1 MWEDSVK
8 ARKDVKP
15 AEKKRMLLSTETL
28 EGLRMTGELF
38 VQGVTHTHHTNR
50 IPSIL
55 LSVYS
60 FTEMAEY
67 LLSLKGVKFLLSEKF
82 NQDPLESYFSK
93 QRSRGARSDNPSIQ
107 QCLQNARAI
116 RASKTLTLGNC
127 SNIRK
132 RKADHDVKQLSA
144 PPTQTTTIT
153 PCQLLSTVNYSIQ
166 HSLSLI
172 HI

>member
-1 MWEDSVK
+1 
-8 ARKDVKP
+8 
-15 AEKKRMLLSTETL
+15 MLLSTETL
-28 EGLRMTGELF
+28 EGLQMTGELF

-107 QCLQNARAI
+107 QCLQNAQAI

-132 RKADHDVKQLSA
+132 RKADHDVKELSA
-144 PPTQTTTIT
+144 PLPKRR
-153 PCQLLSTVNYSIQ
+153 PLHPVNR
-166 HSLSLI
+166 
-172 HI
+172 